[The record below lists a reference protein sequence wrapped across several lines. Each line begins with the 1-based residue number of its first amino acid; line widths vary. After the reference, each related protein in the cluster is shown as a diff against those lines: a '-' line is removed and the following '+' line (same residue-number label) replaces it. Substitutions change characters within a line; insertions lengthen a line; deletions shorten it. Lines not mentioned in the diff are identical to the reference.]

1 MKRMLLVSMF
11 QNVSKTLRTAE
22 PDLEGKTVA
31 FVPTASK
38 AERLGF
44 FAKISKWVLRSMG
57 LAVGE
62 LDVATVSYETAK
74 TQLEA
79 ADIIYVSGGNT
90 FYLLQ
95 ELRRTGTDELLVREI
110 DKGKLY
116 VGESAGAIV
125 VAPDI
130 GYSAAMDSVEKA
142 PGLDDYTGLGLV
154 DFFVVPHCGNW
165 EMGKAAEEILAAHA
179 DGLPLRAI
187 DDNQAIL
194 VRGDT
199 VEILG
204 KDGMPLESPA
214 K

>member
-165 EMGKAAEEILAAHA
+165 EMGKA

>member
-1 MKRMLLVSMF
+1 
-11 QNVSKTLRTAE
+11 
-22 PDLEGKTVA
+22 
-31 FVPTASK
+31 
-38 AERLGF
+38 
-44 FAKISKWVLRSMG
+44 MG

-194 VRGDT
+194 VRGEA

-204 KDGMPLESPA
+204 KDGMPLEKPR
-214 K
+214 